1 MNPVEQIMKAFGFTE
16 GDVGPNVTALR
27 AKLNQLAT
35 SGATIAGINDKEE
48 RARIILEM
56 DHKAF
61 NPYAKAA

>member
-1 MNPVEQIMKAFGFTE
+1 MNPIEVVMKAFGFTE
-16 GDVGPNVTALR
+16 SDTGPNVTALR

-35 SGATIAGINDKEE
+35 SGATIANIGDKEE

-61 NPYAKAA
+61 NPYSKAA